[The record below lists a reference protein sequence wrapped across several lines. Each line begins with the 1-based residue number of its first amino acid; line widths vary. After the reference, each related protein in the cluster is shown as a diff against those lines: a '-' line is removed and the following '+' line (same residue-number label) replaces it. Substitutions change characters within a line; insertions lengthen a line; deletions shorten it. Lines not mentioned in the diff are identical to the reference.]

1 MGNDKDFT
9 MHIYRHEKMSVK
21 PHECIHCGFTSYIH
35 RGMYP
40 EKNLLKQI
48 LTFSFQGRRKV
59 SNIGRA

>member
-35 RGMYP
+35 RGMYF
-40 EKNLLKQI
+40 EDFFSFKKGLLKY
-48 LTFSFQGRRKV
+48 LAFDLLLFKK
-59 SNIGRA
+59 